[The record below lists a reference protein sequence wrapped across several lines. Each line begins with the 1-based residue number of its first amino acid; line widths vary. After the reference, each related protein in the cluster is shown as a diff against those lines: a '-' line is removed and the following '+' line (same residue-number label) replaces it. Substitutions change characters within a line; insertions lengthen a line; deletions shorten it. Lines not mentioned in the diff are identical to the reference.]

1 MKIKFTILTVV
12 KNDKKGIIKTIKSV
26 LSQSFTNFEYIIID
40 GNSSDGTSYEINKIK
55 LPKKFKIITRNDISY
70 YDSLNYGISI
80 SNGKYIGVLNSGD
93 IFKNKDILKKINN
106 SLIKNTHIFYN
117 NLIFRKNRNIVRYW
131 RHNISKITKYNLFKI
146 PHSTLFLTKNVYKKV
161 GLYNL
166 NYKISSDLDF
176 IIRLSNKYT
185 KIKHLDFD
193 SIYMEYGGLS
203 TNIKTLK
210 LKLREDLNILI
221 NHYRIYFIFFYF
233 LKIFFKINDFKLK
246 NLIKT
251 RS

>member
-1 MKIKFTILTVV
+1 MKIKFTILTIV
-12 KNDKKGIIKTIKSV
+12 KNDKKGITKTIKSV
-26 LSQSFTNFEYIIID
+26 LNQSFKNFEYIIID
-40 GNSSDGTSYEINKIK
+40 GNSSDGTSHEIKKIK
-55 LPKKFKIITRNDISY
+55 LPKKFKIITRDDISY
-70 YDSLNYGISI
+70 YDSLNYGIRI

-93 IFKNKDILKKINN
+93 VFINKNTLKKINN
-106 SLIKNTHIFYN
+106 NLIKNTDIFYN

-131 RHNISKITKYNLFKI
+131 SHNITKIKKYNLFKI

-176 IIRLSNKYT
+176 IIRLSKNYT
-185 KIKHLDFD
+185 KINHLDFD

-210 LKLREDLNILI
+210 LKLKEDFNILI
-221 NHYRIYFIFFYF
+221 NHYKIFFIFFYF
-233 LKIFFKINDFKLK
+233 FKIYFKINDFKLK
-246 NLIKT
+246 SLIKIIN
-251 RS
+251 